1 MMAKRTEVDE
11 LKLIGLL
18 WRGSSASPRGGLST
32 RSLTPLAVELAD
44 RKGVGA
50 VTIRRLA
57 AEAGVTPMA
66 LYPHI
71 GGHAELIA
79 LMLDHVAGITYE
91 CAALPDRTEWRER
104 IRLIAE
110 ANWASCQQHPWITET
125 SPGRPVP
132 GPGAA
137 AKYETELRALE
148 GLGLTDIEMDHTL
161 TALLSLVHGTA
172 RANLAT
178 RRSRESDEHDD
189 THWWSSLEPALSA
202 AIGDSARFP
211 VAFRI
216 ARALG
221 EATGKANDPE
231 GAYRR
236 GLTLFLD
243 GLAQQREL
251 GTGK

>member
-1 MMAKRTEVDE
+1 MSKRSDVDE

-18 WRGSSASPRGGLST
+18 WREPLVSPRSGLTT
-32 RSLTPLAVELAD
+32 RSLIFLAVKLAD
-44 RKGVGA
+44 REGLGA

-57 AEAGVTPMA
+57 AEAGVTAMA

-79 LMLDHVAGITYE
+79 LMRDYVAGITYE
-91 CAALPDRTEWRER
+91 NADLPGNAEWRER

-110 ANWASCQQHPWITET
+110 ANWASCQKHPWITEP

-132 GPGAA
+132 GPGAT
-137 AKYETELRALE
+137 AKYETELHALD
-148 GLGLTDIEMDHTL
+148 GLGLNDIEMDHTL
-161 TALLSLVHGTA
+161 TALISLVHGTA
-172 RANLAT
+172 RAHLAT
-178 RRSRESDEHDD
+178 RRSREPDERDD
-189 THWWSSLEPALSA
+189 NQWWSNIEPALTA
-202 AIGDSARFP
+202 AMGETARFP
-211 VAFRI
+211 TASRV

-243 GLAQQREL
+243 GLAQQCES
-251 GTGK
+251 GPD